1 LIDLLVRYRLDSA
14 GGLAGDDLLAALQV
28 AGFAVRRYGFNAALD
43 DALGGALHRVP
54 EAYLL
59 YAFADKQAE
68 YSLALRA
75 LRAPD
80 RAEGKVHALR
90 CVQTAA
96 IGVGA
101 DETDSRQS
109 AVMRARELLGR
120 LRVLGFR
127 ANLDGGGLYIADT
140 TGWRRDLS
148 KFISPALV
156 FEVLNAGIDD
166 DPGLVADVVSSTSE
180 KRRIA
185 CEGRDRFVAEGWA
198 EKALAHGW
206 SKREL
211 FAPPERCS
219 RVDQCGVGWLIGER
233 RVIAATA
240 DAIAATADAI
250 AVETK
255 SGARLRFHRRAP

>member
-1 LIDLLVRYRLDSA
+1 MTALAFRALAFAERYRVVIAVVGGDRLSWQSQGPTPGRALEALKAAKGELIDLLVRYRLDSA

-28 AGFAVRRYGFNAALD
+28 AGFAVRRCGFNAALD

-68 YSLALRA
+68 YCLALRA

-80 RAEGKVHALR
+80 RAEGKVRALR
-90 CVQTAA
+90 CAQTAA

-109 AVMRARELLGR
+109 ALMRARELLGR

-166 DPGLVADVVSSTSE
+166 DPGLVA
-180 KRRIA
+180 
-185 CEGRDRFVAEGWA
+185 EG
-198 EKALAHGW
+198 
-206 SKREL
+206 
-211 FAPPERCS
+211 C
-219 RVDQCGVGWLIGER
+219 DQ
-233 RVIAATA
+233 
-240 DAIAATADAI
+240 
-250 AVETK
+250 
-255 SGARLRFHRRAP
+255 LRS